1 MDGIEDDDQRTDNDT
16 VLGQWPPV
24 LILLY
29 ALYWPQSFQKAWC
42 HCTWSMAIQK
52 YQNHYQCEIFIFL
65 KFQAARKGTWEL
77 LFSFLF
83 GLWSHTQ
90 TTWTGERQMFML
102 AFVLEGVVIGLFH
115 NSWIKIYHVILT
127 QVKLFVSLL
136 KYSSNF

>member
-29 ALYWPQSFQKAWC
+29 ALYWPQSFQKAC